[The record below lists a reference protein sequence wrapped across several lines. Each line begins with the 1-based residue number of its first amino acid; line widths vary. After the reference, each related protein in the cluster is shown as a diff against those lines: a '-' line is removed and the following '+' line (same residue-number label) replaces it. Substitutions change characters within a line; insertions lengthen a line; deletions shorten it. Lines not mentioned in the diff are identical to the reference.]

1 MSRLKLFAHILLIK
15 KSGSTLS
22 PMRALIELNHEL
34 ISENDAFILSG
45 QAGAGGPGGRGFAG
59 SGSNPFSGSAFGGFG
74 GQMGMSGLF
83 GGQAGAAGD
92 YDHCI
97 SALRQL

>member
-15 KSGSTLS
+15 KSGSALS
-22 PMRALIELNHEL
+22 PMRALIELNHDL
-34 ISENDAFILSG
+34 ISENDAFILGDQSG
-45 QAGAGGPGGRGFAG
+45 PGGPGGRGG
-59 SGSNPFSGSAFGGFG
+59 P
-74 GQMGMSGLF
+74 GMTGLF
-83 GGQAGAAGD
+83 GGPSGAAGD

>member
-22 PMRALIELNHEL
+22 PMRALIELNHDL
-34 ISENDAFILSG
+34 ISENDAFILGDQSG
-45 QAGAGGPGGRGFAG
+45 PGGPGGRGVPG
-59 SGSNPFSGSAFGGFG
+59 SGSGLFSGSGLGGP
-74 GQMGMSGLF
+74 GMSGLF
-83 GGQAGAAGD
+83 GGPPGAAGD

>member
-45 QAGAGGPGGRGFAG
+45 QAGPGGPGGRGFPG
-59 SGSNPFSGSAFGGFG
+59 SGSGLFAGSAFGGP
-74 GQMGMSGLF
+74 GMSGLF
-83 GGQAGAAGD
+83 GGPSGAAGD

>member
-1 MSRLKLFAHILLIK
+1 MNRLKLFAHILLIK
-15 KSGSTLS
+15 KNTAGQT

-34 ISENDAFILSG
+34 ISENDSFILNGSVGGGGPGARGAGHPFSGSMFGGSHTGMAGLFASG
-45 QAGAGGPGGRGFAG
+45 QAGA
-59 SGSNPFSGSAFGGFG
+59 
-74 GQMGMSGLF
+74 
-83 GGQAGAAGD
+83 AAD